1 MIYYAE
7 AFFDATHGGIGGD
20 PWGGDHPFG
29 MTKERDRIGSANAD
43 KWMRDQASKAGIFG
57 GF

>member
-1 MIYYAE
+1 MPLMEVSVAI
-7 AFFDATHGGIGGD
+7 HGVVII
-20 PWGGDHPFG
+20 HIG